1 MRDVLI
7 ICPSERD
14 LEAVAAASLGDRY
27 RVRTIGADVDALDDF
42 DPAAVV
48 AEAEA
53 VESFD
58 GVVGTKDRTALL
70 AAIVAAGRGL
80 PGPTPASV
88 LRCQHKPTS
97 RALQAAVAPG
107 AVPHFVPLLDG
118 RLPLPPPFFL
128 KPVVGRL
135 SQGARVVRAAAELPA
150 HGLDAY
156 AASYARI
163 VALAALDTPR
173 FDGFIAEALVSGLE
187 VTLEGYVHRGAVTV
201 IGTTDSVHYPG
212 TRSFQRFEYPTRLGP
227 ARRAELAELTRLV
240 VPALGLDDCFFNVEL
255 AVPETGPAQIIEVNA
270 RIASQFAPLV
280 LAAHGRSTY
289 DALFALACGDDPA
302 WSAGEPDGVAV
313 SWVIRVFED
322 ALVESVPEP
331 EPGVEVLVRP
341 GLRLSEQGLNDTVS
355 YRLAIFSEH
364 APTREEALDRCR
376 RRAGALLAGF
386 RLSRAGRSAAW

>member
-135 SQGARVVRAAAELPA
+135 SQGARGPIV
-150 HGLDAY
+150 
-156 AASYARI
+156 ASLTARI
-163 VALAALDTPR
+163 
-173 FDGFIAEALVSGLE
+173 F
-187 VTLEGYVHRGAVTV
+187 RGA
-201 IGTTDSVHYPG
+201 GFA
-212 TRSFQRFEYPTRLGP
+212 TRKH
-227 ARRAELAELTRLV
+227 
-240 VPALGLDDCFFNVEL
+240 C
-255 AVPETGPAQIIEVNA
+255 
-270 RIASQFAPLV
+270 ASQS
-280 LAAHGRSTY
+280 RR
-289 DALFALACGDDPA
+289 
-302 WSAGEPDGVAV
+302 DG
-313 SWVIRVFED
+313 
-322 ALVESVPEP
+322 
-331 EPGVEVLVRP
+331 
-341 GLRLSEQGLNDTVS
+341 
-355 YRLAIFSEH
+355 
-364 APTREEALDRCR
+364 
-376 RRAGALLAGF
+376 
-386 RLSRAGRSAAW
+386 